1 MEDAC
6 NSIKDEERFSVCVT
20 TANSNR
26 NPILLLVDLDAL
38 IFIRILAIV
47 ELIPT

>member
-1 MEDAC
+1 MADAC

-20 TANSNR
+20 TANR

>member
-20 TANSNR
+20 TANR

-38 IFIRILAIV
+38 IFISRILAIV

>member
-20 TANSNR
+20 TANR